1 MDKNSSQQIGYT
13 PSIRKRLA
21 ALFYTAALGLSI
33 YAILV
38 LRGKSFLANISNL
51 QNNHIYVAVSS
62 WDIPAFIS
70 VPCFI
75 ALMAILMLGSGFLL
89 RPTTYIHV
97 SVRMRSRVPEDLI
110 RRLLKV
116 AIAFA
121 VLAIVARIVL
131 GFSISHYMEAKG
143 YTSCPYYSSPALM
156 SSRIWVRSSDYCVE
170 NSGSVR
176 KLLLNW
182 FDSLPEFGR
191 NVSQKD
197 VQQKVDQLLKE
208 YDRRERE
215 RFPELSN

>member
-1 MDKNSSQQIGYT
+1 MDKNSSLQIEDT
-13 PSIRKRLA
+13 PTIRKRLA
-21 ALFYTAALGLSI
+21 ALFYTVALGLSI

-75 ALMAILMLGSGFLL
+75 ALMAILIL
-89 RPTTYIHV
+89 
-97 SVRMRSRVPEDLI
+97 RMRNRVPEVLI
-110 RRLLKV
+110 QSLLKV

-121 VLAIVARIVL
+121 LLAIVVRILL
-131 GFSISHYMEAKG
+131 GFSISHYMESKG

-156 SSRIWVRSSDYCVE
+156 SSRIWVRSSDFCVE

-176 KLLLNW
+176 KPLLKW
-182 FDSLPEFGR
+182 FDSLPAFGR

-197 VQQKVDQLLKE
+197 VQQKVDQLLRE
-208 YDRRERE
+208 YDQREGE

>member
-1 MDKNSSQQIGYT
+1 
-13 PSIRKRLA
+13 
-21 ALFYTAALGLSI
+21 
-33 YAILV
+33 
-38 LRGKSFLANISNL
+38 
-51 QNNHIYVAVSS
+51 
-62 WDIPAFIS
+62 
-70 VPCFI
+70 
-75 ALMAILMLGSGFLL
+75 
-89 RPTTYIHV
+89 
-97 SVRMRSRVPEDLI
+97 
-110 RRLLKV
+110 LKV

-121 VLAIVARIVL
+121 LLAIVARFLL
-131 GFSISHYMEAKG
+131 GFSISHYMESKG

-176 KLLLNW
+176 KPLLNW

-215 RFPELSN
+215 RFPEVSN

>member
-1 MDKNSSQQIGYT
+1 MDKNSSQQIEDT

-21 ALFYTAALGLSI
+21 AFFYTLALGLSI

-38 LRGKSFLANISNL
+38 LRGESFLANISNL

-75 ALMAILMLGSGFLL
+75 ALMAILLL
-89 RPTTYIHV
+89 
-97 SVRMRSRVPEDLI
+97 RMRSRVPEDRI

-121 VLAIVARIVL
+121 LLAIVARFLL
-131 GFSISHYMEAKG
+131 GFSISHYMESKG

-176 KLLLNW
+176 KPLLNW

>member
-1 MDKNSSQQIGYT
+1 MDKNSSLQIGDT

-21 ALFYTAALGLSI
+21 AFFYTAALGLSI
-33 YAILV
+33 YVILV

-75 ALMAILMLGSGFLL
+75 ALMVILML
-89 RPTTYIHV
+89 
-97 SVRMRSRVPEDLI
+97 RMRSKVPEDRI

-121 VLAIVARIVL
+121 LLAIVARFLL
-131 GFSISHYMEAKG
+131 GFSIFHYMESKG

-176 KLLLNW
+176 KPLLNW

-191 NVSQKD
+191 NVSQKN